1 MACDAR
7 TTRSRQRVDPDK
19 KRGLVEIPKVLVESL
34 VVAIVVPEIREV
46 LEDVGPDVIQLVD
59 QALQRAGDA
68 WRELSLST
76 P

>member
-1 MACDAR
+1 LACDAR

>member
-1 MACDAR
+1 
-7 TTRSRQRVDPDK
+7 VDPDK

>member
-1 MACDAR
+1 MCDSR
-7 TTRSRQRVDPDK
+7 ITRSRQRVDPDK

>member
-1 MACDAR
+1 
-7 TTRSRQRVDPDK
+7 
-19 KRGLVEIPKVLVESL
+19 VESL